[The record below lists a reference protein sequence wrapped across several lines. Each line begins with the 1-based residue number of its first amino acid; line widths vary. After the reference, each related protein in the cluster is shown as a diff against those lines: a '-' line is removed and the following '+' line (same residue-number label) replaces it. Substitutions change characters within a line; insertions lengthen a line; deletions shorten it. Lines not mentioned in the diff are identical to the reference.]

1 MNTLQ
6 YWLVNKTLWV
16 ALLALA
22 YWKIALIFVLALAY
36 FVSMLPRDITWV
48 SVGSDGPD
56 YMLAAKFFGV
66 APPTGELL
74 YTPLGALWLR
84 VVPIGSE
91 WWRYSLLSA
100 VFSAG
105 TAAILYAATRR
116 VVAPL
121 VYLASGIVVSQSTIL
136 ELYAPVTFFMV
147 LAWWLHGMG
156 YRAWGYAAIGLGL
169 AVHHLAGFMFLGLLG
184 KDYLQKQSLWTAGW
198 AILIGLPWY
207 AYIPLANRP
216 PYVSV
221 AGESLA
227 DYKSFF
233 LSQGG
238 LLGGLAVLVGRF
250 TVSED
255 FRERVWDLVR
265 ILLAL
270 GPGLVVLT
278 LAIKMAATKKSWLL
292 PIVMLGITI
301 YWFTDL
307 DPRVY
312 TYLMPAIALAAI
324 LIGSYDPQVVPGKWF
339 SVAGH
344 TPQLRKMVVGFS
356 VVIIA
361 ANLWAY
367 DIGGRW
373 VDPNHSAE
381 AFRAE
386 LAAIPPNSIVWTYN
400 RGWEAMTA
408 ELYNYDHG
416 TRFNTVLMAHQR
428 QGAVEGLEQAFSQ
441 GRLFRTV
448 IVDAGSYLVRLEP
461 TTPERVLREADEQN
475 LANYQRKPVHP

>member
-1 MNTLQ
+1 MVYL
-6 YWLVNKTLWV
+6 WLRSSQGIWF
-16 ALLALA
+16 ASS
-22 YWKIALIFVLALAY
+22 IIFALALAY

-56 YMLAAKFFGV
+56 YMLAAKYFRV
-66 APPTGELL
+66 AHPTGEPL
-74 YTPLGALWLR
+74 YTLLGALWLR

-91 WWRYSLLSA
+91 WWQYSLLSA

-116 VVAPL
+116 IVAPL

-147 LAWWLHGMG
+147 LAWWLHDMG
-156 YRAWGYAAIGLGL
+156 YRAWGYGVLGLGL

-184 KDYLQKQSLWTAGW
+184 KDYLEKKSLWTAGW

-238 LLGGLAVLVGRF
+238 LLGGLAIMSERF
-250 TVSED
+250 AITED
-255 FRERVWDLVR
+255 FRERLWDLAR

-270 GPGLVVLT
+270 GPALVVLI
-278 LAIKMAATKKSWLL
+278 LAAKAAIAKRTVLL
-292 PIVMLGITI
+292 LTVMLSIAV

-312 TYLMPAIALAAI
+312 TYLMPAIALAAV

-339 SVAGH
+339 TVAGH
-344 TPQLRKMVVGFS
+344 TRQLRSIVVGFS
-356 VVIIA
+356 AIMIA
-361 ANLWAY
+361 VNLFLY

-373 VDPNHSAE
+373 LDPYHSAE

-416 TRFNTVLMAHQR
+416 TSFNTVLMAHQR
-428 QGAVEGLEQAFSQ
+428 QDAAEGIELAFAEN
-441 GRLFRTV
+441 RLFRTM
-448 IVDAGSYLVRLEP
+448 IIDAESYLVRLEP

-475 LANYQRKPVHP
+475 LANYQRTR

>member
-1 MNTLQ
+1 MSLQ
-6 YWLVNKTLWV
+6 KAQSWLGSNWRVWAV
-16 ALLALA
+16 FA
-22 YWKIALIFVLALAY
+22 LALAY

-56 YMLAAKFFGV
+56 YMLAAKYFRV
-66 APPTGELL
+66 AHPTGEPL
-74 YTPLGALWLR
+74 YTLLGALWLR

-91 WWRYSLLSA
+91 WWQYSLLSA

-116 VVAPL
+116 IVAPL

-147 LAWWLHGMG
+147 LAWWLHDMG

-169 AVHHLAGFMFLGLLG
+169 AIHHLAGFMFLGLVG

-198 AILIGLPWY
+198 AILVGLPWY

-238 LLGGLAVLVGRF
+238 LLGGLAVLSERF
-250 TVSED
+250 ALSED
-255 FRERVWDLVR
+255 FKERLWDLAR
-265 ILLAL
+265 IVLAL
-270 GPGLVVLT
+270 GPALVVLA
-278 LAIKMAATKKSWLL
+278 LALKTAATKKAWLL
-292 PIVMLGITI
+292 PAVMLGITV

-312 TYLMPAIALAAI
+312 TYLMPAIALAA
-324 LIGSYDPQVVPGKWF
+324 LMIGLYDPKIAAHRWF
-339 SVAGH
+339 SVEGH
-344 TPQLRKMVVGFS
+344 TRQLRHMVVASS
-356 VVIIA
+356 VILIA
-361 ANLWAY
+361 VNLFIY

-373 VDPNHSAE
+373 LDPHHSAE

-428 QGAVEGLEQAFSQ
+428 QDAVEGLEQAFSQ

-448 IVDAGSYLVRLEP
+448 IVDAESYLVRLEP
-461 TTPERVLREADEQN
+461 TTPERVLKEADEQN

>member
-22 YWKIALIFVLALAY
+22 YWKIALIFALALAY
-36 FVSMLPRDITWV
+36 FAFMLPRDITWV

-56 YMLAAKFFGV
+56 YMLAAKYFRV
-66 APPTGELL
+66 AHPTGEPL
-74 YTPLGALWLR
+74 YTLLGAVGVRLVR
-84 VVPIGSE
+84 MGSE
-91 WWRYSLLSA
+91 GWRYSLLSA

-116 VVAPL
+116 IVAPL

-136 ELYAPVTFFMV
+136 ELYAPVTFFIV
-147 LAWWLHGMG
+147 LAWWLHDMG

-184 KDYLQKQSLWTAGW
+184 KDYIQKQSLWTAGW

-238 LLGGLAVLVGRF
+238 LLGGLAVLSERF
-250 TVSED
+250 ALSED
-255 FRERVWDLVR
+255 FRERLWDLAR

-270 GPGLVVLT
+270 GPGLVVLM
-278 LAIKMAATKKSWLL
+278 LAVKAGVRGRRMLL
-292 PIVMLGITI
+292 PTVMLGITA

-312 TYLMPAIALAAI
+312 TYL
-324 LIGSYDPQVVPGKWF
+324 
-339 SVAGH
+339 
-344 TPQLRKMVVGFS
+344 
-356 VVIIA
+356 
-361 ANLWAY
+361 
-367 DIGGRW
+367 
-373 VDPNHSAE
+373 
-381 AFRAE
+381 
-386 LAAIPPNSIVWTYN
+386 
-400 RGWEAMTA
+400 
-408 ELYNYDHG
+408 
-416 TRFNTVLMAHQR
+416 
-428 QGAVEGLEQAFSQ
+428 
-441 GRLFRTV
+441 
-448 IVDAGSYLVRLEP
+448 
-461 TTPERVLREADEQN
+461 
-475 LANYQRKPVHP
+475 